1 MKEESNMQK
10 MYCDT
15 ETQTEDKNS
24 AGSFFYFF
32 LNRTVQSMKITGK
45 SPKIVSSLEMDLPLH
60 FTPYADQY
68 STCQDCQITLFDV
81 IFGRKSTLLLPS

>member
-32 LNRTVQSMKITGK
+32 
-45 SPKIVSSLEMDLPLH
+45 
-60 FTPYADQY
+60 F
-68 STCQDCQITLFDV
+68 
-81 IFGRKSTLLLPS
+81 